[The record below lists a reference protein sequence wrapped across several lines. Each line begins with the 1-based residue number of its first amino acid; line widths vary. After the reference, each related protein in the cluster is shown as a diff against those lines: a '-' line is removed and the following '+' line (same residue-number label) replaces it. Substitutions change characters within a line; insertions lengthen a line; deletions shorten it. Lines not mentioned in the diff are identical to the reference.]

1 MEVLA
6 AVVWLA
12 GFKILNRYA
21 ADRRSSSINALKTR
35 PSPSGSCWTCTGC
48 GGRGATISAS
58 GEGGGNNYPRH
69 SGALVCI
76 NSLHQILKVL
86 LGRAGNKAGDSY

>member
-21 ADRRSSSINALKTR
+21 ADRRSSSIMYRLRGK
-35 PSPSGSCWTCTGC
+35 
-48 GGRGATISAS
+48 GRDHFGI
-58 GEGGGNNYPRH
+58 RR
-69 SGALVCI
+69 
-76 NSLHQILKVL
+76 
-86 LGRAGNKAGDSY
+86 GRR